1 MLRAAASLCLFGFL
15 CILFWVGHPLES
27 MSFITQWRGLVNS
40 CEEYGN
46 EERERKYVGNGN

>member
-15 CILFWVGHPLES
+15 RIQFWVGHPLES
-27 MSFITQWRGLVNS
+27 MSFITQWRGLVDS